1 MPIET
6 LFDVALI
13 AKMARREKQIQQH
26 YRPIIAVHK
35 WFARRPGTLFRGLT
49 LAEFGDRPLSES
61 FFAANDFPGRTV
73 ADPFMGGGTPLLEA
87 NRVGCDVL
95 GYDINPMA
103 AWVVREEIEH
113 LDHVAYRREADAL
126 VEELTVEVGA
136 AYVTDCPIYG
146 DPDVPVK
153 YFLWVK
159 TVDCEECGADID
171 LFPGYLVAA
180 NARHPKHVV
189 LCGDCGEF
197 AEVADRDHLGSCRRC
212 ARPLAIPGPARR
224 QRCPCRQ
231 CGHPARYPRAEAGPP
246 RHRLFAIEYYNP
258 TRKAEHR
265 GRFFK
270 KPDARDLAR
279 YASIED
285 RWAGTTPEY
294 VPEQPIPPGDET
306 DRLHRWGY
314 RRYRELFN
322 ARQLLGLEL
331 SARRIAAVSDERIRR
346 ALATNLSDLLRYQNM
361 LCRYDTTALK
371 SLDVFSVHGF
381 PAGLVQCESNI
392 LGITTGDGAGVGSG
406 GWTNI
411 ITKYAKAKRFCDAPF
426 EVDYSR
432 GRKTV
437 VPIPGDWIGER
448 HDGRRPRRASIR
460 CVSST
465 ALDLAPNTLDAVFT
479 DPPYFGNVQY
489 GELMDFCYV
498 WLRRLIGSDAEG
510 FDREST
516 RSPDELTGNRTLA
529 RDLKHFTDGISAVYR
544 AMAEALKPGAPLAF
558 TFHHNSIEPYH
569 AICVATLDAGLV
581 CSASIPCPAE
591 MGGSI
596 HIHGTGSSIVD
607 TIFVCRKRGQ
617 ARSDILFEDLD
628 GLSAVVR
635 TDLAQLRAGGV
646 TPSAGD
652 IRCVVFGHLTRMAI
666 WRLRHDWDS
675 TRPTAERLNRVAAT
689 VAALGDPTP
698 LVGRLAASPVSPA
711 ATAQGMPLFPD
722 DHSPSFDAVPF

>member
-6 LFDVALI
+6 DFDVALI
-13 AKMARREKQIQQH
+13 AKMALREKQIQQH

-113 LDHVAYRREADAL
+113 LDLVAYRREGDAL
-126 VEELTVEVGA
+126 LDELAVTVGA

-159 TVDCEECGADID
+159 TVDCEECGASID
-171 LFPGYLVAA
+171 LFPGYLLAG

-189 LCGDCGEF
+189 LCADCGELTE
-197 AEVADRDHLGSCRRC
+197 AADRDHPGRCRRC

-224 QRCPCRQ
+224 GRCPCRQ
-231 CGHPARYPRAEAGPP
+231 CGHPARYPRSETGAP

-270 KPDARDLAR
+270 KPDVKDLAR
-279 YASIED
+279 YAFTEG
-285 RWAGTTPEY
+285 RWAETTARY
-294 VPEQPIPPGDET
+294 VPEQPILPGDET

-331 SARRIAAVSDERIRR
+331 SARRIASVSDERIRR

-361 LCRYDTTALK
+361 LCRYDTAALK
-371 SLDVFSVHGF
+371 SLDVFSIHGF

-392 LGITTGDGAGVGSG
+392 LGITTGDGTAVGSG
-406 GWTNI
+406 GWANI
-411 ITKYAKAKRFCDAPF
+411 IAKYDKAKRFCNAPF
-426 EVDYSR
+426 EVDYRR

-448 HDGRRPRRASIR
+448 RDGRRPRRASIH
-460 CVSST
+460 CGSST
-465 ALDLAPNTLDAVFT
+465 TLDLAPNTLDAVFT

-498 WLRRLIGSDAEG
+498 WLRRLVGSNTEG
-510 FDREST
+510 FEREST
-516 RSPDELTGNRTLA
+516 RSPDELTGNTTLA
-529 RDLKHFTDGISAVYR
+529 RDLEHFTDGISAVYR
-544 AMAEALKPGAPLAF
+544 STARALKPDAPLAF

-607 TIFVCRKRGQ
+607 TIFVCRQRGQ
-617 ARSDILFEDLD
+617 ARSDALFEDLD
-628 GLSAVVR
+628 GLCAVVGR
-635 TDLAQLRAGGV
+635 DLAQLRAGGV
-646 TPSAGD
+646 APSAGD
-652 IRCVVFGHLTRMAI
+652 IRCVVFGHLARMAN

-675 TRPTAERLNRVAAT
+675 TRPTAERLNRVAVT
-689 VAALGDPTP
+689 VASLGDPTP
-698 LVGRLAASPVSPA
+698 IIAKLAATPVSPA
-711 ATAQGMPLFPD
+711 ATAHDMPLFPD
-722 DHSPSFDAVPF
+722 DHALSFDAVPF